1 MEIFLYGGNQVVLND
16 LENRLRPQNAKIIK
30 SLSDIQLSNQIERVD
45 LVIVD
50 LTSLLNKQKNPLL
63 SLMKEA
69 QDGIIDIAKVFIL
82 SSSPNYKEA
91 KYFMCL
97 GAKGYGHLKM
107 SKELLNE
114 AVEEIVSKNNV
125 WLLSECVQNL
135 IEDYMD
141 VFKDKMNVSN
151 TFEALTHRERD
162 IANLLITGNSYA
174 DISEILGITPRTIK
188 AHVTSILKKYKVK
201 DRIAF
206 ILKVKDKDF

>member
-82 SSSPNYKEA
+82 SSSPNYK
-91 KYFMCL
+91 
-97 GAKGYGHLKM
+97 
-107 SKELLNE
+107 
-114 AVEEIVSKNNV
+114 
-125 WLLSECVQNL
+125 
-135 IEDYMD
+135 D
-141 VFKDKMNVSN
+141 
-151 TFEALTHRERD
+151 
-162 IANLLITGNSYA
+162 
-174 DISEILGITPRTIK
+174 
-188 AHVTSILKKYKVK
+188 
-201 DRIAF
+201 
-206 ILKVKDKDF
+206 

>member
-50 LTSLLNKQKNPLL
+50 LTSLLNKQKDPLL

-97 GAKGYGHLKM
+97 GARGYGHLKM

-114 AVEEIVSKNNV
+114 AVE
-125 WLLSECVQNL
+125 
-135 IEDYMD
+135 
-141 VFKDKMNVSN
+141 
-151 TFEALTHRERD
+151 
-162 IANLLITGNSYA
+162 
-174 DISEILGITPRTIK
+174 
-188 AHVTSILKKYKVK
+188 
-201 DRIAF
+201 
-206 ILKVKDKDF
+206 

>member
-16 LENRLRPQNAKIIK
+16 LENRLRPQNAKIVK

-50 LTSLLNKQKNPLL
+50 LTSLLNKQKDPLL

-82 SSSPNYKEA
+82 SSNPNYKEA

-151 TFEALTHRERD
+151 TFEA
-162 IANLLITGNSYA
+162 
-174 DISEILGITPRTIK
+174 
-188 AHVTSILKKYKVK
+188 
-201 DRIAF
+201 
-206 ILKVKDKDF
+206 